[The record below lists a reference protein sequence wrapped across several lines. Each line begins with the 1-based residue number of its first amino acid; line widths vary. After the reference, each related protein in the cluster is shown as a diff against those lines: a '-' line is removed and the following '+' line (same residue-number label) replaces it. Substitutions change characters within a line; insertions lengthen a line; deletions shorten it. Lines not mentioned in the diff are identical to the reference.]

1 MRKMAPS
8 VSYLEVITITI
19 TITIA
24 IRPEKMITHFWDK
37 ITKIIIFLT
46 IFAD

>member
-8 VSYLEVITITI
+8 VSYLEVITI